1 MHVALSFGLQGKE
14 VAILK
19 LNAEVAILKLNAE
32 VIVLKSS
39 AIQRKCLLDLVRCNL
54 VLLSGF

>member
-19 LNAEVAILKLNAE
+19 LNAEVI
-32 VIVLKSS
+32 ILKSS